1 MEARTALSRPLHG
14 NLAPNQTITK
24 MDTAPAVTMPGPTSN
39 GNSSVNAMAGR
50 QPIVGGISTT
60 SVKVEPTTM
69 PPIVSAPAFSHVT
82 PISNVASQGIS
93 ALQTS
98 SPSLIS
104 QEANMGNDNVQE
116 HKPIINPVQQPIR
129 PGGHGSL
136 LNNLS
141 QVRLMNSTSL
151 GGGATSMG
159 LPNMGAT
166 PIQVHMSNMIS
177 SGMTST
183 PSVISSMSGPGQPI
197 STQQMVQSTALGSF
211 GSNTPT
217 VTGNSTIAV
226 SSSLTNNQS
235 SMGMGQSVQSVA
247 QGGLVSGSQLGQG
260 GIVANQNVMSTL
272 GPTAISS
279 TPAMMPTPGMV
290 PQTGVNSLGVNNNSA
305 MNMPI
310 TQQHANAQQPPPKY
324 VKIWEGT
331 LSGQRQGQPVII
343 CKLEVTALLSRNNGS

>member
-1 MEARTALSRPLHG
+1 M
-14 NLAPNQTITK
+14 
-24 MDTAPAVTMPGPTSN
+24 
-39 GNSSVNAMAGR
+39 
-50 QPIVGGISTT
+50 
-60 SVKVEPTTM
+60 
-69 PPIVSAPAFSHVT
+69 VSAPAFSHVT

-104 QEANMGNDNVQE
+104 QEANIANDNVQE
-116 HKPIINPVQQPIR
+116 HKPIVHPVQQPVR

-151 GGGATSMG
+151 GGGSTSMG
-159 LPNMGAT
+159 LPNIGAT

-183 PSVISSMSGPGQPI
+183 PSVISTMSGPGQPI

-211 GSNTPT
+211 GSSAST
-217 VTGNSTIAV
+217 VSGNSNIAV
-226 SSSLTNNQS
+226 SASLPSIQS
-235 SMGMGQSVQSVA
+235 SMSMGQSVQPVA
-247 QGGLVSGSQLGQG
+247 QGGLMAGSQLGQG
-260 GIVANQNVMSTL
+260 GIAANQNVSGL

-279 TPAMMPTPGMV
+279 APAMMPTPGMA
-290 PQTGVNSLGVNNNSA
+290 QSTGVNSLGVTNNSA

-310 TQQHANAQQPPPKY
+310 GQHPNAQQPPPKY
-324 VKIWEGT
+324 VKIWEVKI
-331 LSGQRQGQPVII
+331 LSF
-343 CKLEVTALLSRNNGS
+343 L

>member
-1 MEARTALSRPLHG
+1 
-14 NLAPNQTITK
+14 
-24 MDTAPAVTMPGPTSN
+24 
-39 GNSSVNAMAGR
+39 
-50 QPIVGGISTT
+50 
-60 SVKVEPTTM
+60 M

-104 QEANMGNDNVQE
+104 QEANMANDNVQE
-116 HKPIINPVQQPIR
+116 HKPIINPVQQPVR

-197 STQQMVQSTALGSF
+197 GTQQMVQSTALGSF
-211 GSNTPT
+211 GSNTST
-217 VTGNSTIAV
+217 VSGNSNVAV

-235 SMGMGQSVQSVA
+235 SMGMGQSVQPVA
-247 QGGLVSGSQLGQG
+247 QGGLVAGSQLGQG
-260 GIVANQNVMSTL
+260 GIGANQNVMSSL
-272 GPTAISS
+272 GSTAISS
-279 TPAMMPTPGMV
+279 APAMMPTPGMV
-290 PQTGVNSLGVNNNSA
+290 PQTGVNSLGVNNNPA

-310 TQQHANAQQPPPKY
+310 PQHANAQQPPPKY
-324 VKIWEGT
+324 VKIWEVKVSSSLAFT
-331 LSGQRQGQPVII
+331 Y
-343 CKLEVTALLSRNNGS
+343 T